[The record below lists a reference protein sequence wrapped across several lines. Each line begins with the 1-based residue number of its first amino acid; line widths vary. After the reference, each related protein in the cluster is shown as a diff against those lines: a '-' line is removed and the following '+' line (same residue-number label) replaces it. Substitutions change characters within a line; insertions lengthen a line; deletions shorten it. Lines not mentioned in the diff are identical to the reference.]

1 MKTES
6 ALTTCRDILVF
17 VIRVIRLTRP
27 EQSVSVSNSRN
38 LFEKSENLE
47 KSLFQIL
54 TSVRPTCTT
63 VLHLLNVATP
73 TVVSNVTAQKALL
86 WKMKFVLISTSA
98 SEFLTLVKFKSLILK
113 DTSYTIQNEK

>member
-6 ALTTCRDILVF
+6 ALTTCRGILVF
-17 VIRVIRLTRP
+17 VIRVIRLMRP
-27 EQSVSVSNSRN
+27 EQSVSVSHSRK
-38 LFEKSENLE
+38 LFEKSKNLE

-54 TSVRPTCTT
+54 TNVRPTCTT
-63 VLHLLNVATP
+63 VLLLLNVATP
-73 TVVSNVTAQKALL
+73 TVVSNVTALKALL

-98 SEFLTLVKFKSLILK
+98 SEFLTLERLKSFILE